1 MVSVDLFLI
10 LKIVGIILMNF
21 DIFIEI
27 FFIII
32 WDLVGKMKIG
42 ILGL

>member
-27 FFIII
+27 FFIIV